1 MSFTNKTRLTVPEVA
16 LAGIALIAVLI
27 LALPVAAHA
36 STKSTSVTV
45 TTGKPSEFRFTLSK
59 KTVPHGAVVFHVTNS
74 GNIPHDFKV
83 CASSKGGLTNTCT
96 GKTTKLLSHG
106 QSTTLTYTFKTK
118 GTYEYLCTVPGH
130 AAAGMKGDLKV
141 T

>member
-1 MSFTNKTRLTVPEVA
+1 VA
-16 LAGIALIAVLI
+16 IGGAAAIAGLM
-27 LALPVAAHA
+27 LALPAADA
-36 STKSTSVTV
+36 ATNATSITV
-45 TTGKPSEFRFTLSK
+45 TAGTPSEFGFKLSK
-59 KTVPHGAVVFHVTNS
+59 KTFAHGAVVFHVTNS

-83 CASSKGGLTNTCT
+83 CASSKGGLKNTCT
-96 GKTTKLLSHG
+96 GKTTKLLTHG
-106 QSTTLTYTFKTK
+106 QSATLSYTFKTK

>member
-1 MSFTNKTRLTVPEVA
+1 MSMTSNTRFLVPVVSLFAVAVLAA
-16 LAGIALIAVLI
+16 LA
-27 LALPVAAHA
+27 LALPAVSSA

-45 TTGKPSEFRFTLSK
+45 TAGKPSEFRFTLSK
-59 KTVPHGAVVFHVTNS
+59 KTVPHGAVVFHVKNS
-74 GNIPHDFKV
+74 GNIPHDFKI
-83 CASSKGGLTNTCT
+83 CASSKGGLKNTCT

-106 QSTTLTYTFKTK
+106 QSATLTYTFKTK
-118 GTYEYLCTVPGH
+118 GTYEYLCTVAGH